1 MKQKKKK
8 SVGRLNTITSCISTA
23 MVLLLLGSATFF
35 IQLAHNFGNQLRE
48 NFTVEVLLNDGVKDA
63 ELDAMKE
70 KLEALPYV
78 KEAVYISKEES
89 TAELAKALEG
99 SPQDFLGFSPIP
111 AEFELFLKAEYAN
124 EDSLLQHVPNLY
136 NYEHVNDV
144 IYPKDA
150 LAFIDHVIPTI
161 GTVFVA
167 VAALLAFISFSL
179 IHNTIR
185 MSIYARRFSIQTMKL
200 VGARWHYIR
209 LPFLIR
215 AAGVGLVAGFVACLI
230 LGCGI
235 YALCSTDAYFSTLIT
250 PNVVVCTLGVCMV
263 CGLLL
268 TVLCTYVS
276 VNKFLRMT
284 TAEMF
289 LK

>member
-1 MKQKKKK
+1 MKKTKKKA
-8 SVGRLNTITSCISTA
+8 VGRFNTITSCISTA

-35 IQLAHNFGNQLRE
+35 IQLAYNFGTQLRE
-48 NFTVEVLLNDGVKDA
+48 NFTVEVLLNDGVKEN
-63 ELDAMKE
+63 ELEAMKE
-70 KLEALPYV
+70 KLTALPYV
-78 KEAVYISKEES
+78 KEVVYISKEEG
-89 TAELAKALEG
+89 TAELAKTLEG

-124 EDSLLQHVPNLY
+124 EDSLLHYVPDLY
-136 NYEHVNDV
+136 NYKHVNDV

-150 LAFIDHVIPTI
+150 LDFIDYVIPMV
-161 GTVFVA
+161 GTVLVG

-215 AAGVGLVAGFVACLI
+215 AARDGALAGLIACLI
-230 LGCGI
+230 LGGGI
-235 YALCSTDAYFSTLIT
+235 YALCSTDAYLTTLIT
-250 PNVVVCTLGVCMV
+250 PVVVISTLGVCMV
-263 CGLLL
+263 CGFLL

-284 TAEMF
+284 TAEIF